1 MSNLGRKIISSKLT
15 GWIVAGGL
23 SLILMAELR
32 GCGKKQYTKDQIPP
46 SVSDTV
52 YVPKVSKSG
61 NITPKPDTLI
71 LIDTLWGNVD
81 TMNILKDYFATRKYL
96 DTLIMENGEIIID
109 EHISENKIKHRGI
122 TLKTEDKIIEHSSFL
137 FEVPRN
143 KFFIGASI
151 QLQGQRIANS
161 FSVDG
166 VMIPKSDKAAYM
178 VGYDVLNGSI
188 RAGALIKIG
197 LRKEKKF
204 ETRP

>member
-1 MSNLGRKIISSKLT
+1 MSDLGRRIISSKLT

-46 SVSDTV
+46 STSDTV
-52 YVPKVSKSG
+52 YITKVSRSG
-61 NITPKPDTLI
+61 NIKPKADTVI
-71 LIDTLWGNVD
+71 LTDILWGEIDT
-81 TMNILKDYFATRKYL
+81 MSILKDYFATRKYL
-96 DTLIMENGEIIID
+96 DTVLMENGEVTIE
-109 EHISENKIKHRGI
+109 EHISENKIKHRALS
-122 TLKTEDKIIEHSSFL
+122 LKTNEKVIEHSSFF

-143 KFFIGASI
+143 KFFIGGSL

-197 LRKEKKF
+197 LRKDKKF
-204 ETRP
+204 EKR

>member
-46 SVSDTV
+46 STSDTV

-61 NITPKPDTLI
+61 NLKPKADTVI
-71 LIDTLWGNVD
+71 LTDTLWGEID

-96 DTLIMENGEIIID
+96 DTVLMENGEVTIE
-109 EHISENKIKHRGI
+109 EHISENKIKHRALS
-122 TLKTEDKIIEHSSFL
+122 LKTNEKVIEHSYF
-137 FEVPRN
+137 FYEVPRN
-143 KFFIGASI
+143 KFFIGGSL

-197 LRKEKKF
+197 LRKDKKF
-204 ETRP
+204 EKR

>member
-1 MSNLGRKIISSKLT
+1 MLSLGKRIITSKAS
-15 GWIVAGGL
+15 GWVAAAGL

-32 GCGKKQYTKDQIPP
+32 GCGKKRLTKDQIPP
-46 SVSDTV
+46 SKSDTV
-52 YVPKVSKSG
+52 YVEKVSKSG
-61 NITPKPDTLI
+61 NIIPKADTVI
-71 LIDTLWGNVD
+71 LTDTLWGDID

-96 DTLIMENGEIIID
+96 DTVIMENGEIVIN
-109 EHISENKIKHRGI
+109 EHISENKIKHRALS
-122 TLKTEDKIIEHSSFL
+122 LKTNEKTIEHSYF
-137 FEVPRN
+137 FYEVPRN
-143 KFFIGASI
+143 KFFIGASV

-197 LRKEKKF
+197 LRKEKQF
-204 ETRP
+204 EKH